1 MTKQKK
7 EKRRNRIY
15 PYLQAMPVFLRY
27 QAASKLLLAV
37 ILYLLRQT
45 ALRVLHSA
53 GRTAVSSGDLRFI
66 FTSWQGIVLLLLGA
80 LTLLVY
86 TGLDLNIKILLS
98 GKMLRGEKEA
108 LIASIR
114 ECLVSLKKFLSP
126 VGLLIILYTALLAPT
141 IGFGLSISLTEDL
154 YIPRFITSVIQ
165 TTPLY
170 YAAYI
175 TAEILFVALGFF
187 GFFSLYGII
196 LDNIPASAA
205 VRQSFR
211 LVRKNRRDY
220 LKQNLQYLFT
230 VILFFIVIVLTAV
243 PAPLIIAYSFDLPH
257 EVQRLVLIIVCMS
270 LVFLLGL
277 GGLMLTPLYIM
288 KMTRVYVS
296 YTEEKEVNYPLNRRR
311 ENLLLFLRT
320 AFFAMMVFG
329 LSWIMN
335 GHFDEIFPASAG
347 VPVIAHRA
355 SGSEGTENTVSGI
368 DTVYQLGAYGS
379 EIDIQR
385 TKDGA
390 YVLNHDNTFE
400 RVAGDSRRPS
410 EMTMEEIRKLSVR
423 GEPVST
429 LEEMLEACRGKVTL
443 FIELKGDTAD
453 RQMADDTVR
462 IVKEAGMQDQCVLIS
477 LKYDLIDYI
486 ETTYPEMET
495 GCLTFVS
502 FGNIASLNCDYIG
515 LEEECATYQLI
526 EAIHEKNKKVLVWTV
541 NEESD
546 QKNFMLMNIDGMIT
560 DNVRQAM
567 EVKSRLENRTDLER
581 IVDTLFMNE

>member
-15 PYLQAMPVFLRY
+15 PYLQAIPVFLRY

-108 LIASIR
+108 LLASFR
-114 ECLVSLKKFLSP
+114 ECLLSLKKFLTP

-141 IGFGLSISLTEDL
+141 IGFGLSISLTENL
-154 YIPRFITSVIQ
+154 YIPRFITSVIRK
-165 TTPLY
+165 TPLY
-170 YAAYI
+170 FAAYAV
-175 TAEILFVALGFF
+175 TELLFVALGFF

-230 VILFFIVIVLTAV
+230 VILCCILILLTVL
-243 PAPLIIAYSFDLPH
+243 PAPLIISVMLDLPA
-257 EVQRLVLIIVCMS
+257 EVQRLALIIVCMA
-270 LVFLLGL
+270 FLFLFGL
-277 GGLMLTPLYIM
+277 GGLLLTPLYIM

-296 YTEEKEVNYPLNRRR
+296 YTEGKEVNYPLNRRR
-311 ENLLLFLRT
+311 ENILFLLRT
-320 AFFAMMVFG
+320 AFGVLLVFG
-329 LSWIMN
+329 LSVVMN

-368 DTVYQLGAYGS
+368 DTVYQLGAFGS

-385 TKDGA
+385 TQDGV

-410 EMTMEEIRKLSVR
+410 EMTMEEIRKLSVN

-443 FIELKGDTAD
+443 FIELKGNTAD
-453 RQMADDTVR
+453 RRMADDTVR

-526 EAIHEKNKKVLVWTV
+526 KAIHEQNKKVLVWTV

-546 QKNFMLMNIDGMIT
+546 QKHYMLMNIDGMIT

-567 EVKSRLENRTDLER
+567 EVKDELAKRTDLER
-581 IVDTLFMNE
+581 IIDTLFMRD

>member
-1 MTKQKK
+1 MTK

-15 PYLQAMPVFLRY
+15 PYLQAIPVFLRY

-108 LIASIR
+108 LLASFR
-114 ECLVSLKKFLSP
+114 ECLLSLKKFLTP

-141 IGFGLSISLTEDL
+141 IGFGLSISLTENL
-154 YIPRFITSVIQ
+154 YIPRFITSVIRK
-165 TTPLY
+165 TPLY
-170 YAAYI
+170 FAAYAV
-175 TAEILFVALGFF
+175 TELLFVALGFF

-230 VILFFIVIVLTAV
+230 VILCCILILLTVL
-243 PAPLIIAYSFDLPH
+243 PAPLIISVMLDLPA
-257 EVQRLVLIIVCMS
+257 EVQRLALIIVCMA
-270 LVFLLGL
+270 FLFLFGL
-277 GGLMLTPLYIM
+277 GGLLLTPLYIM

-296 YTEEKEVNYPLNRRR
+296 YTEGKEVNYPLNRRR
-311 ENLLLFLRT
+311 ENILFLLRT
-320 AFFAMMVFG
+320 AFGVLLVFC
-329 LSWIMN
+329 LSVVMN

-368 DTVYQLGAYGS
+368 DTVYQLGAFGS

-385 TKDGA
+385 TQDGV

-410 EMTMEEIRKLSVR
+410 EMTMEEIRKLSVN

-443 FIELKGDTAD
+443 FIELKGNTAD
-453 RQMADDTVR
+453 RRMADDTVR

-526 EAIHEKNKKVLVWTV
+526 KAIHEQNKKVLVWTV

-546 QKNFMLMNIDGMIT
+546 QKHYMLMNIEGMIT

-567 EVKSRLENRTDLER
+567 EVKDELAKRTDLER
-581 IVDTLFMNE
+581 IIDTLFMRD